1 MSIELGS
8 MRAKVIEEINLLPQ
22 ERLLDLYTLIHYFRL
37 GLEQADK
44 PGQGRTAKIMA
55 LAGSWQAM
63 PEPEFTQ
70 LLEEIGQRRQSAF
83 QRRRTDAAGLD

>member
-1 MSIELGS
+1 MSIELAG
-8 MRAKVIEEINLLPQ
+8 MRAKVIEEVNRLPQ
-22 ERLLDLYTLIHYFRL
+22 ERLPDLYTLIHYFRL

-44 PGQGRTAKIMA
+44 TEQGSVAKIMA

-63 PEPEFTQ
+63 PEAEFI
-70 LLEEIGQRRQSAF
+70 EFMAEIEQRRQLAF